1 MTATRAGRPVQ
12 ESATARLSRLLTM
25 VPWLL
30 ARQGVDVDVAAAQF
44 GVSREQL
51 ESDLALLFVCGTPGH
66 LPDDLIEAQ
75 WEDGRV
81 YVGSMLGPTA
91 NWVRNIQAAGGHAML
106 HDGRHHDRVIL
117 VETPVKGPRPAD
129 PGLSR
134 RRAGRPPARPGGP
147 LPAAGPD
154 PAVCRPDPGL
164 RGDLP

>member
-1 MTATRAGRPVQ
+1 MRVVGLRERLTDLWAENTRRMYAGGRPN
-12 ESATARLSRLLTM
+12 ARAKRLNALWARL
-25 VPWLL
+25 
-30 ARQGVDVDVAAAQF
+30 ARRGVRVG
-44 GVSREQL
+44 GVSTLVVVGR
-51 ESDLALLFVCGTPGH
+51 SSGTPIDV
-66 LPDDLIEAQ
+66 PIIPVRV
-75 WEDGRV
+75 DGRV

-117 VETPVKGPRPAD
+117 VETPVEGPRPAD

-147 LPAAGPD
+147 VPAAGPD